1 MANYDV
7 YDLKAAKVGE
17 VELADE
23 VFACEVNTQ
32 AIFDAVLRQQSSWRQ
47 GTHKVKNRREVSG
60 GGKKPFRQ
68 KGTGRARQ
76 GSSRAVQYRGGG
88 IAFGPTP
95 RSHTFKLNRKVR
107 RLALRSGLTLKAQAN
122 EMFVLDS
129 IAMDAM
135 KTKEFVK
142 VLGGFKADRKSL
154 FVVDIEDDF
163 DNAYKYGT
171 DKAVLRQ
178 DTKVLYNGVKESDE
192 SINEVIE
199 SIKKHKR
206 YYAIIIDGDI
216 KYHTIKLIH
225 LKMFFL

>member
-32 AIFDAVLRQQSSWRQ
+32 AIFDAVLRQQSPWRQ

-163 DNAYKYGT
+163 DNAYMASRNIPGVVMVTVEGLNIYDLQNA
-171 DKAVLRQ
+171 DKLFMTKKAALKTQEVLSN
-178 DTKVLYNGVKESDE
+178 D
-192 SINEVIE
+192 
-199 SIKKHKR
+199 
-206 YYAIIIDGDI
+206 
-216 KYHTIKLIH
+216 
-225 LKMFFL
+225 

>member
-88 IAFGPTP
+88 IAFVPTP

-163 DNAYKYGT
+163 DNAYMASRNIPGVVMVTVEGLNIYDLQNA
-171 DKAVLRQ
+171 DKLFMTKKAALKTQEVLSN
-178 DTKVLYNGVKESDE
+178 D
-192 SINEVIE
+192 
-199 SIKKHKR
+199 
-206 YYAIIIDGDI
+206 
-216 KYHTIKLIH
+216 
-225 LKMFFL
+225 

>member
-135 KTKEFVK
+135 KTKEFGK

-163 DNAYKYGT
+163 DNAYMASRNIPGVVMVTVEGLNIYDLQNA
-171 DKAVLRQ
+171 DKLFMTKKAALKTQEVLSN
-178 DTKVLYNGVKESDE
+178 D
-192 SINEVIE
+192 
-199 SIKKHKR
+199 
-206 YYAIIIDGDI
+206 
-216 KYHTIKLIH
+216 
-225 LKMFFL
+225 

>member
-32 AIFDAVLRQQSSWRQ
+32 AIFDAVLRQQSYWRQ

-163 DNAYKYGT
+163 DNAYMASRNIPGVVMVTVEGLNIYDLQNA
-171 DKAVLRQ
+171 DKLFMTKKAALKTMEVLSN
-178 DTKVLYNGVKESDE
+178 D
-192 SINEVIE
+192 
-199 SIKKHKR
+199 
-206 YYAIIIDGDI
+206 
-216 KYHTIKLIH
+216 
-225 LKMFFL
+225 